1 VSELGD
7 EYTESEVRVSRI
19 FDRLNQRIGAI
30 IMGAADKAVRDST
43 AQLQKAKAEIDAEVS
58 KLQESGV
65 SDEALAGLK
74 SVSQSLD
81 DVNPDPAPADEAPG
95 DAGTNDGGNPDG
107 ETDTS
112 E

>member
-1 VSELGD
+1 VSDLGD
-7 EYTESEVRVSRI
+7 EYTESEARVSRI

-81 DVNPDPAPADEAPG
+81 DVNPDAPADEAPG
-95 DAGTNDGGNPDG
+95 DAVTNDGGNTDTA
-107 ETDTS
+107 TDTS